1 MIGAPFEAGA
11 VQLTRAEA
19 LPVAALPAA
28 GALGTVRGVAAADC
42 VDAGLVPQ
50 GLVEV
55 PVNV

>member
-19 LPVAALPAA
+19 LPVAALPAEALPAA

-42 VDAGLVPQ
+42 VDAGLVP
-50 GLVEV
+50 
-55 PVNV
+55 